1 MKNYIIGILVVFAII
16 GYFRNQPDTTPA
28 YNETISPVYKQ
39 VKQVPKPTPKVE
51 AYAQKRFL
59 SGEQV
64 RGSGTV
70 IRTLS
75 DDNKGSRHQ
84 RFIIKLASGQ
94 TLLIAHNIDLAQ
106 RVSFLSVGDNIE
118 FYGIYESNS
127 KGGVIHW
134 THHDPRN
141 RHEAGW
147 LKHNGRTY
155 Q

>member
-1 MKNYIIGILVVFAII
+1 MKNYIIGILIVFAII
-16 GYFRNQPDTTPA
+16 GYIRTQSTTTPT
-28 YNETISPVYKQ
+28 YNETANPVYKQ
-39 VKQVPKPTPKVE
+39 IKQIPKPTPKVST
-51 AYAQKRFL
+51 QKRFRR
-59 SGEQV
+59 GEQV

-106 RVSFLSVGDNIE
+106 RVSFLSVGDNVE
-118 FYGIYESNS
+118 FYGVYESNS

-134 THHDPRN
+134 THHDPKN

-147 LKHNGRTY
+147 LKHKGRTY